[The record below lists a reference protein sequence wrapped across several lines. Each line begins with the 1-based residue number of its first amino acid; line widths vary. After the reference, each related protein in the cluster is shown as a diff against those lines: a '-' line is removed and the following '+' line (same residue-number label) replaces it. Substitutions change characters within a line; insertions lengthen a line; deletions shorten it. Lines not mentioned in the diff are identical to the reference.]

1 MELKKNRWLLG
12 IGDWGLGIGNWLS
25 VIQHPERDAVQSR
38 IFQPTSGIRYQSA
51 SNRHPASGISYL
63 ITVIC
68 YLLLASL
75 CTSCYTFRGSSI
87 SPDLKNIQI
96 ANFAMNTSGGPANMA
111 LSMSEKTK
119 EYFQRNSGLKLVS
132 INPDMQLEGSITGFE
147 VSPVAPTVSSGSSS
161 FGNSQQ
167 STDRGGLN
175 RLTITVQV
183 RFSNNKDETKNFDQ
197 SFSFYADF
205 PQNQTITQVESSL
218 VPKILDQLVLDI
230 FNKAAGDW

>member
-1 MELKKNRWLLG
+1 MELKKNSWLMG
-12 IGDWGLGIGNWLS
+12 IGYWVL
-25 VIQHPERDAVQSR
+25 
-38 IFQPTSGIRYQSA
+38 GIRYLLSA
-51 SNRHPASGISYL
+51 IWHQAFGIRHLTSTIY
-63 ITVIC
+63 
-68 YLLLASL
+68 YLLLISL
-75 CTSCYTFRGSSI
+75 CTGCYTFRGSSI
-87 SPDLKNIQI
+87 SPELKNIQI

-132 INPDMQLEGSITGFE
+132 INPDLQLEGSITGFE

-161 FGNSQQ
+161 FSNSQQ

-183 RFSNNKDETKNFDQ
+183 RFTNNKDETKNFDQ
-197 SFSFYADF
+197 SFTFYADF

>member
-1 MELKKNRWLLG
+1 MELRKNSWLIGIGYWVLGIRYPLLG
-12 IGDWGLGIGNWLS
+12 IGY
-25 VIQHPERDAVQSR
+25 R
-38 IFQPTSGIRYQSA
+38 TSGIRYLLSA
-51 SNRHPASGISYL
+51 IWHPACGIRHL
-63 ITVIC
+63 TFTIC
-68 YLLLASL
+68 YLLLISL
-75 CTSCYTFRGSSI
+75 CTGCYTFRGSSI

-132 INPDMQLEGSITGFE
+132 INPDLQLEGSITGFE
-147 VSPVAPTVSSGSSS
+147 VSPVAPTVSSGSSFS
-161 FGNSQQ
+161 NSQQ

-183 RFSNNKDETKNFDQ
+183 RFTNNKDETKNFDQ
-197 SFSFYADF
+197 SFTFYADF